1 VQDSLQS
8 SGTQGIC
15 YRNHTSHPHVPE
27 GRVLTPDRAG
37 RCPRSSA
44 RQEELPHNSRP
55 FFTPR
60 RTPSQL
66 EALLHSTKNSHT
78 YRGPSSCQEELPH
91 YSRPFFTPE
100 RLPVCTRPLIH
111 EQSACKT
118 PHVTTDIRK
127 TILTAKEQQHQ
138 SSSSS
143 NCLCKHKHVAQSK
156 SHFRSTLAR

>member
-1 VQDSLQS
+1 MERQLHNIKIGAGLPTVFRNSGNMLQDSHITRDIFTFQKDFTVR
-8 SGTQGIC
+8 GPRTRQ
-15 YRNHTSHPHVPE
+15 T
-27 GRVLTPDRAG
+27 G
-37 RCPRSSA
+37 RCSRSST

-60 RTPSQL
+60 RTPTQF
-66 EALLHSTKNSHT
+66 EA
-78 YRGPSSCQEELPH
+78 
-91 YSRPFFTPE
+91 FFTPE

-127 TILTAKEQQHQ
+127 IILTAKEQQHQ

-143 NCLCKHKHVAQSK
+143 NCLCKHKHVAQST
-156 SHFRSTLAR
+156 SHF

>member
-15 YRNHTSHPHVPE
+15 YRIHTSQGTSSPSRRTSQYE
-27 GRVLTPDRAG
+27 VLAPDKQDAG
-37 RCPRSSA
+37 RGPQHAKKNTLTIRGPSSLH
-44 RQEELPHNSRP
+44 EELPHTSRP

-60 RTPSQL
+60 
-66 EALLHSTKNSHT
+66 K
-78 YRGPSSCQEELPH
+78 LPH
-91 YSRPFFTPE
+91 YSRPYFTPE

-127 TILTAKEQQHQ
+127 TVLTAKEQQHQ

-156 SHFRSTLAR
+156 SHF